1 MELIEDGKKKYNEQV
16 KEVIKGN
23 NKNNINNSNNSKQQ
37 TKNNGKNAKKNKN
50 SEAEIIKE
58 TMLSKLQIPDKM
70 NDFSLNSESI
80 SPAFH
85 YNDSKSQIDYSYNR
99 DYSSRLRM
107 RAWRTHYDDGNV
119 FVDYNNMD
127 CNDTSF
133 QMNQYS
139 SRIDDYMSNFRYEE
153 AIDFSYENQQQN
165 VSQQYTYQY
174 SYQPSLYLPTSS

>member
-16 KEVIKGN
+16 KEAVKDN
-23 NKNNINNSNNSKQQ
+23 NKTNTNNSNNSKQQ
-37 TKNNGKNAKKNKN
+37 TKNTGKNTKKK
-50 SEAEIIKE
+50 SEAEMIKE
-58 TMLSKLQIPDKM
+58 TMLSKLQIPDNM

-80 SPAFH
+80 SPGFQ
-85 YNDSKSQIDYSYNR
+85 YNDSKSQIGYSYNR

-119 FVDYNNMD
+119 FADYTSMD
-127 CNDTSF
+127 YNDTSF

-139 SRIDDYMSNFRYEE
+139 SRTDDYMSNFQYEE
-153 AIDFSYENQQQN
+153 ATEFSYENP
-165 VSQQYTYQY
+165 QQYTYQY

>member
-16 KEVIKGN
+16 KEVVKDNTKNN
-23 NKNNINNSNNSKQQ
+23 NKNSKQQ
-37 TKNNGKNAKKNKN
+37 TRNDEKNTKKKKN
-50 SEAEIIKE
+50 SEGEIIKE
-58 TMLSKLQIPDKM
+58 TMLSKLQIPDNM

-80 SPAFH
+80 SSSFQ
-85 YNDSKSQIDYSYNR
+85 YNDCRSQIGYSYNR

-119 FVDYNNMD
+119 FADYTNMD
-127 CNDTSF
+127 YNDTSF
-133 QMNQYS
+133 QTNQYS
-139 SRIDDYMSNFRYEE
+139 SRIDDYMPNFRYEE
-153 AIDFSYENQQQN
+153 ATDFSYENPQQN